1 MPSRSVDGVIHEI
14 DAQRSRIR
22 ISVFRDGRLSRLG
35 HNHIVTSGDLHGYA
49 LEGGNSTNSMFA
61 LCIPV
66 NELAVDDPT
75 ARVEAGPAFATSLD
89 QSLIAATRTNMLS
102 EVQLAGEQY
111 PYVVVTGRISRA
123 LRQSLRVAME
133 IQVRDHS
140 YAVETFARLHQATDG
155 IIAEGELQIKQSDL
169 GIEPYSALFGALRV
183 RDELELTY
191 RLTTTR
197 RVSPDA

>member
-1 MPSRSVDGVIHEI
+1 MIIGCARVPETSSLPEAPISIAVPPECTVPSRSVDGVIHEI

-102 EVQLAGEQY
+102 EVQL
-111 PYVVVTGRISRA
+111 
-123 LRQSLRVAME
+123 
-133 IQVRDHS
+133 
-140 YAVETFARLHQATDG
+140 
-155 IIAEGELQIKQSDL
+155 
-169 GIEPYSALFGALRV
+169 
-183 RDELELTY
+183 
-191 RLTTTR
+191 
-197 RVSPDA
+197 